1 MTQSEINEIFDKT
14 IAASRA
20 VLCSKADEYVG
31 KGDRLSNFKH
41 AAHLQNLTLPAALGG
56 MMSKHTVSVYDM
68 IYRYQNGEKFSQEKW
83 DEKIGDHINYLILL
97 QAVLAEERNESAA
110 HESGKDINVPATH
123 APIQTAGPAYTCGDC
138 RYIHQINASEETACE
153 CDKYYLCISKRS
165 HNGIVTP
172 DTPACSVCEPCGKI
186 Q

>member
-56 MMSKHTVSVYDM
+56 MMAKHTISVYDM

-83 DEKIGDHINYLILL
+83 DEKITDSINYLILL
-97 QAVLAEERNESAA
+97 QAVLTEEKHNESAA
-110 HESGKDINVPATH
+110 HADTG
-123 APIQTAGPAYTCGDC
+123 GPSYTCGDC
-138 RYIHQINASEETACE
+138 RYIQTINASEETACGCE
-153 CDKYYLCISKRS
+153 KYYLCISKRS

-172 DTPACSVCEPCGKI
+172 DTPACDLCEPCGKI